1 MFPPKRGMGVVQNN
15 KMFWVTFGTKTIL
28 EFWTEKGCVLTPL
41 GSEIMGGGTVNQ
53 TWFGNTQIKAAFF
66 GSLPNS
72 QHGPISIFATPVPQV
87 LITKHGPLK
96 NHKVVPYAMLDKIP
110 FYYILLKYN

>member
-41 GSEIMGGGTVNQ
+41 GSEIMGGGGGGIRLDLEIPKLKLLFLVASLTA
-53 TWFGNTQIKAAFF
+53 NTD
-66 GSLPNS
+66 
-72 QHGPISIFATPVPQV
+72 H
-87 LITKHGPLK
+87 
-96 NHKVVPYAMLDKIP
+96 
-110 FYYILLKYN
+110 